1 MLRDL
6 NIPLALVKIEISAQS
21 DQLLQKLQ
29 VDRSTSSLVAV
40 TRDFSTM
47 EIISSVPSREE
58 WTATI
63 KDFIWKKSGILVPNK
78 KVLGP
83 VSPSGEKK
91 SMENNKAPNKK
102 SATRKEITARYRTVI
117 LVTACLE

>member
-91 SMENNKAPNKK
+91 SIENKAPNKK

>member
-91 SMENNKAPNKK
+91 SMENKALNKK

-117 LVTACLE
+117 LVTACL